1 MPDKTPGTPE
11 YTMGYSEEFQKLLKI
26 RSAETH
32 AGHLLPH
39 LRSGMRL
46 LDFGCGPGNISAGL
60 AKAIEPGELHG
71 IDMEESQIALA
82 RIGAESG
89 GHDNATFHVGDVTNL
104 PFEDNYFDAAH
115 CHAVLMHVPD
125 TRATLSEVKRVVKTG
140 GIVSCRES
148 IIASSFL
155 EPTTGDLDQAWD
167 TFANLLSGNGGHPQ
181 MGKELKNTLLES
193 GFSRIEMSASF
204 DLFSSSE
211 QVAFLHAFIR
221 DWFFSPEVI
230 AAATKYGLATQQ
242 QFDEWRSGLDRW
254 KDHQGAVGALAFGE
268 ALAHNT

>member
-1 MPDKTPGTPE
+1 MSDETSTTPE
-11 YTMGYSEEFQKLLKI
+11 YTMGYSEEFQKLLRI

-32 AGHLLPH
+32 ARHLLPH
-39 LRSGMRL
+39 LRPGMRL

-60 AKAIEPGELHG
+60 AKAIDPGELHG
-71 IDMEESQIALA
+71 IDVEESQIGLA
-82 RIGAESG
+82 RIGAKSG
-89 GHDNATFHVGDVTNL
+89 GHDNATFQVGDVSDL
-104 PFEDNYFDAAH
+104 PFEDHYFDVAH

-125 TRATLSEVKRVVKTG
+125 TWATLSEVKRVMKPG
-140 GIVSCRES
+140 GIISCRES

-155 EPTTGDLDQAWD
+155 EPTTGDLHQAWD

-181 MGKELKNTLLES
+181 MGKELKNTLLEA
-193 GFSRIEMSASF
+193 GFLNIKISASF

-211 QVAFLHAFIR
+211 QVAFLYTFIR

-242 QFDEWRSGLDRW
+242 QFDEWRLGLDRW
-254 KDHQGAVGALAFGE
+254 RDHPGAVGALAFGE
-268 ALAHNT
+268 TLAQKP